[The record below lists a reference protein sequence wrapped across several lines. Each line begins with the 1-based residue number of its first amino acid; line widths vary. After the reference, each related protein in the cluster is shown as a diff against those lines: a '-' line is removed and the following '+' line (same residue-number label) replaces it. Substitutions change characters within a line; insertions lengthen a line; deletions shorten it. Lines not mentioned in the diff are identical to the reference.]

1 MIETVQ
7 EILVEKYG
15 KFSDQFIGRSPYMNP
30 VIINTKR
37 NIIGN
42 MEKVRIV
49 SSSGLSLVGELIS

>member
-1 MIETVQ
+1 M
-7 EILVEKYG
+7 VEKYG